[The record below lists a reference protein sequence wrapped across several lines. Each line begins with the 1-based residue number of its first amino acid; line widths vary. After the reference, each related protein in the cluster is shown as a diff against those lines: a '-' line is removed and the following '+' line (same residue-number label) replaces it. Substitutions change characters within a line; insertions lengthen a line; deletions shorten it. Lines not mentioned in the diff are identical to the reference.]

1 MANNV
6 KTYFYKYTVTYYEEI
21 DEKNYELKTVSGV
34 IAAKTF
40 NGACDKLTDYYGEDS
55 IEKMS
60 MEFIEDMDIIE
71 WDELK
76 SNFEK
81 SEGNNDE

>member
-21 DEKNYELKTVSGV
+21 DEKNYELRTVSGV
-34 IAAKTF
+34 VTAKTF
-40 NGACDKLTDYYGEDS
+40 NSACDKLTDYYGENQ

-60 MEFIEDMDIIE
+60 IEFIEDMDVIE

-76 SNFEK
+76 SHFEK
-81 SEGNNDE
+81 TENN